1 MTRQSVNQAFAAL
14 IHPGNNMPFIRR
26 VPEWARYLLD
36 EVAEPTEAFRHIVID
51 APPRYSQRFWSVGAV
66 LALMIGGTE
75 AQKHY
80 GLEGSTKEASLNLFE
95 IAKDQVRGLVAG
107 EVEIRK
113 DRRLMVYR
121 GGKTTLRPV
130 SAHNLQKVK
139 WAGIVSYPMAGVEV
153 ARTLPEANRPR
164 FVIEPRAY
172 HITAEN
178 HEEVVRGHNRRVRID
193 THDHADGQITTRR
206 YEVFA

>member
-1 MTRQSVNQAFAAL
+1 
-14 IHPGNNMPFIRR
+14 
-26 VPEWARYLLD
+26 
-36 EVAEPTEAFRHIVID
+36 
-51 APPRYSQRFWSVGAV
+51 
-66 LALMIGGTE
+66 
-75 AQKHY
+75 
-80 GLEGSTKEASLNLFE
+80 
-95 IAKDQVRGLVAG
+95 
-107 EVEIRK
+107 
-113 DRRLMVYR
+113 
-121 GGKTTLRPV
+121 
-130 SAHNLQKVK
+130 
-139 WAGIVSYPMAGVEV
+139 MAGVEV